1 MTQPPSLRG
10 RIHNGT
16 LLMLALTLIVG
27 TFAVPT
33 IHKLDR
39 SIRGAL
45 YSNYV
50 SIEAAQHMHSVLYGV
65 ELAQMFGTLSAALP
79 QSRDAFTHWINV
91 ELNNVKDPR
100 EQALAGNIQER
111 GQRIFHELSRGLPG
125 TPDHQEFDQ
134 VHQRLVDLIQMNQA
148 AMFRTD
154 SRMTQMSDH
163 LAYEFTFGLV
173 VLLVLGAALSWTLAW
188 KISQPL
194 AELSEHLRGFNLRG
208 PALRLAKQ
216 PLAELQAVSSEFN
229 KMAERLEQFEKLN
242 VDRLIYEKDKTE
254 AIIESIEDGIVLID
268 SGGIVTHINEV
279 SAAILGV
286 DRDEALGSAFDDL
299 STNHSHYLRVRSAL
313 RSVVSQADEE
323 QRVEVDLHVRG
334 RGHTYVL
341 KRVPL
346 RQGNAQSFGTI
357 LILQDV
363 TYLRDK
369 ERARTT
375 FVATL
380 SHELKTPLT
389 SLGLSAELVE
399 RSGDL
404 NAEQRKM
411 VVGIREDV
419 ARMMELVKKL
429 LDLGRGEASAI
440 TLQTIPLD
448 ISQLLR
454 VVIASFTLH
463 AERKPVQLETDF
475 DESAPMILAD
485 PVKLSWV
492 VSNLVANALRH
503 TPPGGTISITSKTA
517 MRTVRLQVRDTGSGM
532 APELREYIFERFAQR
547 EVNGAEPA
555 SAGFGLAMAKEIVEA
570 HRGRIFVEST
580 LGKGTCFRVEL
591 PSAKETLWQSS

>member
-1 MTQPPSLRG
+1 MIQPPSLRG

-45 YSNYV
+45 YTDYV
-50 SIEAAQHMHSVLYGV
+50 SIEAAQHMHSVLYAA
-65 ELAQMFGTLSAALP
+65 ELAQMHGRLSADLP

-91 ELNNVKDPR
+91 ELNNVKGPR
-100 EQALAGNIQER
+100 EQALAGDIQER
-111 GQRIFHELSRGLPG
+111 EQRIFHELSRGLPG
-125 TPDHQEFDQ
+125 TPNSQEFDLL
-134 VHQRLVDLIQMNQA
+134 HQRLDDLIQMNQA
-148 AMFRTD
+148 AMFRAD
-154 SRMTQMSDH
+154 SRMTQMSDR
-163 LAYEFTFGLV
+163 LAYEFTIGLLI
-173 VLLVLGAALSWTLAW
+173 LLVLGAALSWTLAW
-188 KISQPL
+188 KISKPL

-208 PALRLAKQ
+208 PAVRLAKQ

-268 SGGIVTHINEV
+268 SSGIVTHINDV
-279 SAAILGV
+279 AATILGV

-299 STNHSHYLRVRSAL
+299 STNQSHYLKVRSAL
-313 RSVVSQADEE
+313 RSVVSQPVEE

-346 RQGNAQSFGTI
+346 RQEDRQPFGTI

-369 ERARTT
+369 DRARTS

-380 SHELKTPLT
+380 SHELKAPLT
-389 SLGLSAELVE
+389 SLALSTELLE
-399 RSGDL
+399 RGDL
-404 NAEQRKM
+404 NTEQRKM

-429 LDLGRGEASAI
+429 LDLGRGEAYAI
-440 TLQTIPLD
+440 TLQTVPIDL
-448 ISQLLR
+448 SQLLR

-475 DESAPMILAD
+475 DEPAPMILAD
-485 PVKLSWV
+485 PVKFSWV

-503 TPPGGTISITSKTA
+503 TPAGGTISITSKTA

-547 EVNGAEPA
+547 KVNGAEPA

-580 LGKGTCFRVEL
+580 LGEGTCFRVEL

>member
-16 LLMLALTLIVG
+16 LLMLALTLIFG

-45 YSNYV
+45 YTDYV

-65 ELAQMFGTLSAALP
+65 ELAQMFGTLSSALP
-79 QSRDAFTHWINV
+79 QSRDSFTHWINV

-100 EQALAGNIQER
+100 EQAPAGNIQEW

-134 VHQRLVDLIQMNQA
+134 VHQRLDDLIQMNQA

-154 SRMTQMSDH
+154 SRMAQMSDH

-188 KISQPL
+188 RISQPL

-216 PLAELQAVSSEFN
+216 PLAELRAVSSEFN

-268 SGGIVTHINEV
+268 SGGIVTHINDV
-279 SAAILGV
+279 AATILSV

-313 RSVVSQADEE
+313 RDVVSRPVEE
-323 QRVEVDLHVRG
+323 QRVEIDLHVRG

-346 RQGNAQSFGTI
+346 RQENRQSFGTI

-369 ERARTT
+369 DRARTS

-389 SLGLSAELVE
+389 SLALSTELLE
-399 RSGDL
+399 RGDL
-404 NAEQRKM
+404 NTEQRKM

-429 LDLGRGEASAI
+429 VDLGRGEAAAI
-440 TLQTIPLD
+440 TLQTVPIDL
-448 ISQLLR
+448 SQLLR
-454 VVIASFTLH
+454 VVIAGFTLH

-503 TPPGGTISITSKTA
+503 TPAGGTISITSKTA

-547 EVNGAEPA
+547 KMNGAEPA

-580 LGKGTCFRVEL
+580 QGEGTCFRVEL
-591 PSAKETLWQSS
+591 PSVKETLWQSS